1 MVNDQKKTIHRSSQ
15 SPENVEESWSSTP
28 PNGPRRVVQRST
40 ASSVTEKRSAAAP
53 TAANDEGSDE
63 EDEARL
69 KRLGNLPWPPK
80 SVPPEA
86 DNDEKPTGYF
96 LCPRGLEKS
105 VMATTTRGQ
114 RPPQPSTPVVLAPP
128 HHGTQEARFGGR
140 GTNLLQFGLICRNRN
155 GIDLLG
161 RNAKNADPQHLGA
174 TTMPPKRSTR
184 QNSVAN
190 SHAEAESQGHSHA
203 MGETHA
209 QGGGQTHGGENPFGG
224 GQTHGGEQVLG
235 GGEIPIG
242 GPQQMALM
250 FEMIKA
256 MQQNQA
262 ELAESLKQLREVN
275 TNKEDHQNKNDNR
288 NHEERESHNK
298 NDTPFVTMSDVAD
311 LLKQERERAPK
322 EPRHFVR
329 RPPYPI
335 ELLKEPYPEKYD
347 TPVFALFDGR
357 RGSAMEHISKFL
369 DSMGPFAANGD
380 LCLREFSKSLV
391 DRAYTWYTVL
401 PAGSIR
407 TWEDMVESFCS
418 KYFHV
423 EEKITLVNLHSTK
436 QQIGEDLVKYI
447 HRFRDVSLDCHVK
460 YQEGELVEVKPQV
473 EKSRDKKS
481 LPQTLTV
488 STATAPSGTKRK
500 NTTDKVYEEPPP
512 LPFTAEEMMAIFDK
526 WVQDQVIKLPKISKQ
541 PTPEEQKDP
550 KYCRYHRYVN
560 HSTVDCRTLR
570 WEVNRKIQNGTLL
583 LSEAQQ
589 KVHQTPFPNYNK
601 DKGKAVV
608 SVVIH
613 GSVSDV
619 EAEESA
625 AASSSLLGFGPEA
638 RNAATEALITI
649 AAESGATCF
658 TAEAHAS
665 RAFLETTNAITFT
678 DEDMEVQYPDHR
690 RPLYLSAVIKNV
702 QVRRALVDTGS
713 CLNLIPLS
721 TLQAVDLPH
730 QKIQGSPMEVTGFG
744 GMTEHTMGHVQL
756 VLKVG
761 PIVALTR
768 FHVVN
773 AETPYHVLLGRPW
786 LHKHK
791 LVSSTYHQCV
801 KGRLNGKPIRIAANS
816 CPFDQTEA
824 HFVEAALYDDLASTG
839 EPSIVRPCGTPLPA
853 WEDIKDD
860 PEIDLRELLQR
871 KKKRKEREV
880 EQGSAPQCTENS
892 GKVVMDQL
900 QSTTMDSE
908 EITVDHA
915 RSMSTV
921 TNSEEEDAV
930 DQTESTAR
938 RMKESTTA
946 ESNLTSKEE
955 LEVIDLSDNPD
966 ITKPVSISKSLSAK
980 ERKCLIDLL
989 HEYKD
994 VFAWDYHEMPGIDPG
1009 LVAHSLNVEPGT
1021 RPVVQPMRTFHT
1033 EVEAQITQE
1042 VKKLLAAGF
1051 IKPIQHPRWLSNIV
1065 PVKKKNGQIRCCVDF
1080 RNLNKACPKD
1090 EFPLPNMDLLID
1102 SAAGHAM
1109 FSFMDGFSGY
1119 NQIRMSTRDA
1129 EKTAFRTPIGNFY
1142 YTVMPFGLKNAGATY
1157 QRTMTA
1163 MFHDMMHKE
1172 IEDYVDDIVVK
1183 SKKREDH
1190 LGILRKVFDRCR
1202 LYKLKMNP
1210 LKCAFGVS
1218 AGKFLGFL
1226 VHNRGIDVDP
1236 AKASAVATMKAPTSH
1251 KELKSFLGRLS
1262 YIRSEAFEK
1271 IQQIMTKLP
1280 TVCAPVPGRPL
1291 RLYLASNSEAIG
1303 GLVAQ
1308 EDEEGTERPIYYV
1321 SRALKDAETR
1331 YSGAERACLALIY
1344 ASQRLRHYFLAHK
1357 IQLITKSHP
1366 IRSLLHRPVLSGRL
1380 AQWLLQLS
1388 QYEITTETPTAI
1400 KSQAIADL
1408 LAQFPGEDSSS
1419 ISHEVPGEIGEALL
1433 ADLADSTWTLK
1444 FDGSST
1450 SSSSGAGIVLAREDG
1465 KTIAKSF
1472 KLDFPCSN
1480 NASEYE
1486 AYITGLVIAHEMGIK
1501 HLRVIGDS
1509 NLIICQTKGEFSL
1522 KEPSLALYRALAQ
1535 KLEEEFDTFEI
1546 SHAMRCENRYA
1557 DALATLGSQVSFEGS
1572 KVDVTIDKRSMPITD
1587 LLREKFK
1594 EPNLDAEDWR
1604 TPIKAKLVA
1613 PEGVADLKVLK
1624 DYVLIAGDLYRRLP
1638 GGVLARC
1645 VKPPRGSKEANRVK
1659 EAASLQ
1665 EQCSFCQHQHESD
1678 QIYATFVS
1686 SDWRTPFLEYLIENI
1701 LPQTS
1706 QAAVRIKKLATR
1718 YFVEGGILFRKGF
1731 HGDPLRCLSLAESQ
1745 TVMKEAH
1752 SGECGEHQGKKRLYQ
1767 LLLTLGYYWPTMKK
1781 DTADFVKSCHTCQL
1795 QANLIHTHPTSLQN
1809 MATPWPF
1816 HTWGL
1821 DLIGPINPASGG
1833 YIWILVATE
1842 YFSKWVEAIPLRKAT
1857 GAAVANF
1864 IREHIITR
1872 FGIPHKIISDNGTP
1886 FVNKNV
1892 REVLEHYR
1900 IKHRRSTPYYP
1911 QGNGQAE
1918 ATNRMLL
1925 RILSK
1930 MVFDYG
1936 KGWNSHLADTLW
1948 AYRGSTKTATGFT
1961 PFSLVYGT
1969 DAISPTELLV
1979 PSPRILHGMDLE
1991 ADADICAEARV
2002 ADLEGLE
2009 EARELA
2015 QARSLRYHQK
2025 LADAYEKTLQTRIF
2039 AKGQMVLKTVDHVR
2053 RGLPSPSKFAPNW
2066 EGPYLIREAYD
2077 SGYYRLSTA
2086 DGTTLADPINGK
2098 WLKRYYS

>member
-1 MVNDQKKTIHRSSQ
+1 MT
-15 SPENVEESWSSTP
+15 
-28 PNGPRRVVQRST
+28 RRKRST
-40 ASSVTEKRSAAAP
+40 AASAKAQKMWKRAGPPHHPVVHGELSSGPQQTQSPKKRSAAAP
-53 TAANDEGSDE
+53 AAANDEGSDE

-69 KRLGNLPWPPK
+69 KRLRNLP
-80 SVPPEA
+80 
-86 DNDEKPTGYF
+86 
-96 LCPRGLEKS
+96 
-105 VMATTTRGQ
+105 MAAQIT
-114 RPPQPSTPVVLAPP
+114 
-128 HHGTQEARFGGR
+128 
-140 GTNLLQFGLICRNRN
+140 
-155 GIDLLG
+155 
-161 RNAKNADPQHLGA
+161 DPQHLGA

-235 GGEIPIG
+235 GGEIPVG

-262 ELAESLKQLREVN
+262 ELAESLRQLREAN

-357 RGSAMEHISKFL
+357 KGSAMEHISKFL

-460 YQEGELVEVKPQV
+460 YQEGELVEVCIDNMLPEFRAHLENLDITRFAPLLQKARKTAISVKPQV

-613 GSVSDV
+613 GNVSDV

-625 AASSSLLGFGPEA
+625 AASSSLVPAAVRTLQRSPKFKSLFNQLGFGPEA

-880 EQGSAPQCTENS
+880 EQGSAPQC
-892 GKVVMDQL
+892 VQV
-900 QSTTMDSE
+900 
-908 EITVDHA
+908 TVDHA
-915 RSMSTV
+915 RSMVMNPQVVAVDQTRSIAANTEKAAKDQTESTTTNPEGSTV
-921 TNSEEEDAV
+921 DHSQSTVMNSEEEDA
-930 DQTESTAR
+930 
-938 RMKESTTA
+938 
-946 ESNLTSKEE
+946 
-955 LEVIDLSDNPD
+955 
-966 ITKPVSISKSLSAK
+966 SLSAK

-1236 AKASAVATMKAPTSH
+1236 AKASAIATMKAPTSH

-1262 YIRSEAFEK
+1262 YIRRFIPGLAAVTAVFTPLMKKGVPFIWSTACQQAFEK

-1308 EDEEGTERPIYYV
+1308 EDEEGTERPIYYIWQ
-1321 SRALKDAETR
+1321 TR
-1331 YSGAERACLALIY
+1331 
-1344 ASQRLRHYFLAHK
+1344 
-1357 IQLITKSHP
+1357 
-1366 IRSLLHRPVLSGRL
+1366 
-1380 AQWLLQLS
+1380 
-1388 QYEITTETPTAI
+1388 
-1400 KSQAIADL
+1400 
-1408 LAQFPGEDSSS
+1408 
-1419 ISHEVPGEIGEALL
+1419 
-1433 ADLADSTWTLK
+1433 TWTLK

-1645 VKPPRGSKEANRVK
+1645 VNLQEAAKKLTEVHEKCCELRDGISLYRRLQRLGYFWPSMSK

-1701 LPQTS
+1701 PTADQPS
-1706 QAAVRIKKLATR
+1706 
-1718 YFVEGGILFRKGF
+1718 
-1731 HGDPLRCLSLAESQ
+1731 S
-1745 TVMKEAH
+1745 
-1752 SGECGEHQGKKRLYQ
+1752 ECGEHQGKKRLYQ

-1864 IREHIITR
+1864 IREHIITSTADPR
-1872 FGIPHKIISDNGTP
+1872 LITLKAMD
-1886 FVNKNV
+1886 
-1892 REVLEHYR
+1892 
-1900 IKHRRSTPYYP
+1900 RRK
-1911 QGNGQAE
+1911 

-2077 SGYYRLSTA
+2077 SGYYKLSTA

>member
-1 MVNDQKKTIHRSSQ
+1 MLKQNLKA
-15 SPENVEESWSSTP
+15 
-28 PNGPRRVVQRST
+28 T
-40 ASSVTEKRSAAAP
+40 AMPWEKH
-53 TAANDEGSDE
+53 T
-63 EDEARL
+63 L
-69 KRLGNLPWPPK
+69 
-80 SVPPEA
+80 
-86 DNDEKPTGYF
+86 T
-96 LCPRGLEKS
+96 
-105 VMATTTRGQ
+105 
-114 RPPQPSTPVVLAPP
+114 
-128 HHGTQEARFGGR
+128 
-140 GTNLLQFGLICRNRN
+140 
-155 GIDLLG
+155 
-161 RNAKNADPQHLGA
+161 
-174 TTMPPKRSTR
+174 
-184 QNSVAN
+184 
-190 SHAEAESQGHSHA
+190 
-203 MGETHA
+203 
-209 QGGGQTHGGENPFGG
+209 GGGQTHGGENPFGG

-235 GGEIPIG
+235 GGEIPVG

-262 ELAESLKQLREVN
+262 ELAESLRQLREAN

-288 NHEERESHNK
+288 NPRREG
-298 NDTPFVTMSDVAD
+298 
-311 LLKQERERAPK
+311 

-357 RGSAMEHISKFL
+357 KGSAMEHISKFL

-460 YQEGELVEVKPQV
+460 YQEGELVEVCIDNMLPEFRAHLENLDITRFAPLLQKARKTAISVKPQV

-613 GSVSDV
+613 GNVSDV

-625 AASSSLLGFGPEA
+625 AASSSP
-638 RNAATEALITI
+638 ATEALITI

-690 RPLYLSAVIKNV
+690 RPLYL
-702 QVRRALVDTGS
+702 
-713 CLNLIPLS
+713 

-824 HFVEAALYDDLASTG
+824 HFVEAALYDDLSIHGRAIHREAMWNTTSCMGRTLKMILKLIYG
-839 EPSIVRPCGTPLPA
+839 SCFSERRKGKSVKCVGPDCPQQEGPTPEEGGLQPSCHLI
-853 WEDIKDD
+853 
-860 PEIDLRELLQR
+860 Q
-871 KKKRKEREV
+871 
-880 EQGSAPQCTENS
+880 QTENS
-892 GKVVMDQL
+892 GKVVVDQL
-900 QSTTMDSE
+900 QSTTM
-908 EITVDHA
+908 
-915 RSMSTV
+915 
-921 TNSEEEDAV
+921 NSEEVTV
-930 DQTESTAR
+930 DPYTVYGNESPKPDR
-938 RMKESTTA
+938 VHGKGEEKSPPQA
-946 ESNLTSKEE
+946 EPNLTSKEE
-955 LEVIDLSDNPD
+955 LEVINLSDDPD
-966 ITKPVSISKSLSAK
+966 ITKPISISKSLSAI

-1021 RPVVQPMRTFHT
+1021 RP
-1033 EVEAQITQE
+1033 
-1042 VKKLLAAGF
+1042 
-1051 IKPIQHPRWLSNIV
+1051 HPRWLSNIV

-1236 AKASAVATMKAPTSH
+1236 AKASAIATMKAPTSH

-1262 YIRSEAFEK
+1262 YIRRFIPGLAAVTAVFTPLMKKGVPFIWSTACQQAFEK

-1444 FDGSST
+1444 FD
-1450 SSSSGAGIVLAREDG
+1450 
-1465 KTIAKSF
+1465 
-1472 KLDFPCSN
+1472 
-1480 NASEYE
+1480 EYE

-1509 NLIICQTKGEFSL
+1509 NLIICQTKGA
-1522 KEPSLALYRALAQ
+1522 K
-1535 KLEEEFDTFEI
+1535 I
-1546 SHAMRCENRYA
+1546 RYA

-1638 GGVLARC
+1638 GGVLGKMC
-1645 VKPPRGSKEANRVK
+1645 EPPRGSKEANRVK
-1659 EAASLQ
+1659 RQQVYRNSAHFASTNMNPTR
-1665 EQCSFCQHQHESD
+1665 SMQHLSLVIGAH
-1678 QIYATFVS
+1678 
-1686 SDWRTPFLEYLIENI
+1686 PFLEYLIENI

-2077 SGYYRLSTA
+2077 SGYYKLSTA
-2086 DGTTLADPINGK
+2086 DGTTLVDPINGK

>member
-1 MVNDQKKTIHRSSQ
+1 MVNDQKKTIHRSISQ

-28 PNGPRRVVQRST
+28 PSGPRRVVQRST
-40 ASSVTEKRSAAAP
+40 ANSVTEKRSAAAP

-69 KRLGNLPWPPK
+69 KRLRNLPWPPK
-80 SVPPEA
+80 SVPSEA
-86 DNDEKPTGYF
+86 DNDEKPTG
-96 LCPRGLEKS
+96 
-105 VMATTTRGQ
+105 
-114 RPPQPSTPVVLAPP
+114 
-128 HHGTQEARFGGR
+128 
-140 GTNLLQFGLICRNRN
+140 N

-190 SHAEAESQGHSHA
+190 SHAEAESQGHSHV

-235 GGEIPIG
+235 GGEIPVG

-262 ELAESLKQLREVN
+262 ELAESLRQLREAN

-357 RGSAMEHISKFL
+357 KGSAMEHISKFL

-423 EEKITLVNLHSTK
+423 EEKITLRQLTQH
-436 QQIGEDLVKYI
+436 QAADWGRPGEVHPPLPRRVL
-447 HRFRDVSLDCHVK
+447 RLSCEVPRGRTSR
-460 YQEGELVEVKPQV
+460 VKPQV

-613 GSVSDV
+613 GNVSDV

-625 AASSSLLGFGPEA
+625 AASSSLVPAAVRTLQRSPKFKSLFNQLGFGPEA

-824 HFVEAALYDDLASTG
+824 HFVEAALYDDLASTE

-853 WEDIKDD
+853 WE
-860 PEIDLRELLQR
+860 
-871 KKKRKEREV
+871 
-880 EQGSAPQCTENS
+880 
-892 GKVVMDQL
+892 
-900 QSTTMDSE
+900 
-908 EITVDHA
+908 
-915 RSMSTV
+915 
-921 TNSEEEDAV
+921 
-930 DQTESTAR
+930 
-938 RMKESTTA
+938 
-946 ESNLTSKEE
+946 
-955 LEVIDLSDNPD
+955 
-966 ITKPVSISKSLSAK
+966 
-980 ERKCLIDLL
+980 
-989 HEYKD
+989 
-994 VFAWDYHEMPGIDPG
+994 
-1009 LVAHSLNVEPGT
+1009 
-1021 RPVVQPMRTFHT
+1021 
-1033 EVEAQITQE
+1033 
-1042 VKKLLAAGF
+1042 
-1051 IKPIQHPRWLSNIV
+1051 
-1065 PVKKKNGQIRCCVDF
+1065 
-1080 RNLNKACPKD
+1080 
-1090 EFPLPNMDLLID
+1090 
-1102 SAAGHAM
+1102 GH
-1109 FSFMDGFSGY
+1109 
-1119 NQIRMSTRDA
+1119 
-1129 EKTAFRTPIGNFY
+1129 
-1142 YTVMPFGLKNAGATY
+1142 
-1157 QRTMTA
+1157 
-1163 MFHDMMHKE
+1163 
-1172 IEDYVDDIVVK
+1172 
-1183 SKKREDH
+1183 
-1190 LGILRKVFDRCR
+1190 
-1202 LYKLKMNP
+1202 
-1210 LKCAFGVS
+1210 
-1218 AGKFLGFL
+1218 
-1226 VHNRGIDVDP
+1226 
-1236 AKASAVATMKAPTSH
+1236 
-1251 KELKSFLGRLS
+1251 
-1262 YIRSEAFEK
+1262 
-1271 IQQIMTKLP
+1271 
-1280 TVCAPVPGRPL
+1280 
-1291 RLYLASNSEAIG
+1291 
-1303 GLVAQ
+1303 
-1308 EDEEGTERPIYYV
+1308 
-1321 SRALKDAETR
+1321 
-1331 YSGAERACLALIY
+1331 
-1344 ASQRLRHYFLAHK
+1344 
-1357 IQLITKSHP
+1357 
-1366 IRSLLHRPVLSGRL
+1366 
-1380 AQWLLQLS
+1380 
-1388 QYEITTETPTAI
+1388 
-1400 KSQAIADL
+1400 
-1408 LAQFPGEDSSS
+1408 
-1419 ISHEVPGEIGEALL
+1419 
-1433 ADLADSTWTLK
+1433 
-1444 FDGSST
+1444 
-1450 SSSSGAGIVLAREDG
+1450 
-1465 KTIAKSF
+1465 
-1472 KLDFPCSN
+1472 
-1480 NASEYE
+1480 
-1486 AYITGLVIAHEMGIK
+1486 
-1501 HLRVIGDS
+1501 
-1509 NLIICQTKGEFSL
+1509 
-1522 KEPSLALYRALAQ
+1522 
-1535 KLEEEFDTFEI
+1535 
-1546 SHAMRCENRYA
+1546 
-1557 DALATLGSQVSFEGS
+1557 
-1572 KVDVTIDKRSMPITD
+1572 
-1587 LLREKFK
+1587 
-1594 EPNLDAEDWR
+1594 
-1604 TPIKAKLVA
+1604 
-1613 PEGVADLKVLK
+1613 
-1624 DYVLIAGDLYRRLP
+1624 
-1638 GGVLARC
+1638 
-1645 VKPPRGSKEANRVK
+1645 
-1659 EAASLQ
+1659 
-1665 EQCSFCQHQHESD
+1665 
-1678 QIYATFVS
+1678 
-1686 SDWRTPFLEYLIENI
+1686 
-1701 LPQTS
+1701 
-1706 QAAVRIKKLATR
+1706 
-1718 YFVEGGILFRKGF
+1718 
-1731 HGDPLRCLSLAESQ
+1731 
-1745 TVMKEAH
+1745 
-1752 SGECGEHQGKKRLYQ
+1752 
-1767 LLLTLGYYWPTMKK
+1767 
-1781 DTADFVKSCHTCQL
+1781 
-1795 QANLIHTHPTSLQN
+1795 
-1809 MATPWPF
+1809 
-1816 HTWGL
+1816 
-1821 DLIGPINPASGG
+1821 
-1833 YIWILVATE
+1833 
-1842 YFSKWVEAIPLRKAT
+1842 
-1857 GAAVANF
+1857 
-1864 IREHIITR
+1864 
-1872 FGIPHKIISDNGTP
+1872 
-1886 FVNKNV
+1886 
-1892 REVLEHYR
+1892 
-1900 IKHRRSTPYYP
+1900 
-1911 QGNGQAE
+1911 
-1918 ATNRMLL
+1918 
-1925 RILSK
+1925 
-1930 MVFDYG
+1930 
-1936 KGWNSHLADTLW
+1936 
-1948 AYRGSTKTATGFT
+1948 
-1961 PFSLVYGT
+1961 
-1969 DAISPTELLV
+1969 
-1979 PSPRILHGMDLE
+1979 
-1991 ADADICAEARV
+1991 
-2002 ADLEGLE
+2002 
-2009 EARELA
+2009 
-2015 QARSLRYHQK
+2015 
-2025 LADAYEKTLQTRIF
+2025 
-2039 AKGQMVLKTVDHVR
+2039 
-2053 RGLPSPSKFAPNW
+2053 
-2066 EGPYLIREAYD
+2066 
-2077 SGYYRLSTA
+2077 
-2086 DGTTLADPINGK
+2086 
-2098 WLKRYYS
+2098 

>member
-460 YQEGELVEVKPQV
+460 YQEGELVEVCIDNMLPEFRAHLENLDITRFAPLLQKARKTAISVKPQV

-488 STATAPSGTKRK
+488 STATAPS
-500 NTTDKVYEEPPP
+500 
-512 LPFTAEEMMAIFDK
+512 
-526 WVQDQVIKLPKISKQ
+526 DQVIKLPKISKQ

-915 RSMSTV
+915 RSMVMNPKMVTVDQTRSIAANTEKAVNDQAESTTTNPEGSTVDHSQSTV

-1262 YIRSEAFEK
+1262 YIRRFIPGLAAVTAVFAPLMKKGVPFIWSAACQRAFEK

-1501 HLRVIGDS
+1501 HLRVNWRLQSYHLPDQG
-1509 NLIICQTKGEFSL
+1509 
-1522 KEPSLALYRALAQ
+1522 
-1535 KLEEEFDTFEI
+1535 
-1546 SHAMRCENRYA
+1546 CENRYA

-1613 PEGVADLKVLK
+1613 PEGTAWRSLARCVNLQEAAKKLTEVHEKCCELRDG
-1624 DYVLIAGDLYRRLP
+1624 ISLYRRLQRLGYFWP
-1638 GGVLARC
+1638 
-1645 VKPPRGSKEANRVK
+1645 SMSK

-1857 GAAVANF
+1857 GAAVTNF
-1864 IREHIITR
+1864 IREHIIT
-1872 FGIPHKIISDNGTP
+1872 
-1886 FVNKNV
+1886 
-1892 REVLEHYR
+1892 
-1900 IKHRRSTPYYP
+1900 
-1911 QGNGQAE
+1911 
-1918 ATNRMLL
+1918 
-1925 RILSK
+1925 
-1930 MVFDYG
+1930 
-1936 KGWNSHLADTLW
+1936 
-1948 AYRGSTKTATGFT
+1948 
-1961 PFSLVYGT
+1961 
-1969 DAISPTELLV
+1969 
-1979 PSPRILHGMDLE
+1979 
-1991 ADADICAEARV
+1991 RV

-2077 SGYYRLSTA
+2077 SGYYKLSTA